1 MPALRATSAAASSD
15 ICGVAIITLAT
26 PARRGSPGFKV
37 SALGEPRCALTLPGT
52 AMAYFR
58 RIASASAEVV
68 GSATV
73 GPEAITQG
81 SSPGTSEIM
90 RLTTRAGAAA
100 AASLPPLIADKC
112 RRTQFISEMV
122 APLFNSAL
130 LMPCLSA
137 SVTPSAGSARS
148 AEPPPEMRQ
157 STRSS
162 GVKPLTMARM
172 RLAASRPA
180 ASGTGWLA
188 STTSIRWH
196 GAPWP

>member
-1 MPALRATSAAASSD
+1 MALAKISGATPASRATSAAASSD

-37 SALGEPRCALTLPGT
+37 SAAAEPRCARTFAGT
-52 AMAYFR
+52 TMVYFC
-58 RIASASAEVV
+58 RIAVASAEVV

-90 RLTTRAGAAA
+90 RVTTRAGAAA

-122 APLFNSAL
+122 APLFKRAL

-137 SVTPSAGSARS
+137 SVTPSAGRARS
-148 AEPPPEMRQ
+148 AEPPPDIRQ
-157 STRSS
+157 STKSS
-162 GVKPLTMARM
+162 GDRPLSMARM
-172 RLAASRPA
+172 RFAAFCPA
-180 ASGTGWLA
+180 ASGTG
-188 STTSIRWH
+188 
-196 GAPWP
+196 